1 MTRYDAQFRIV
12 ITQTMK
18 TRLERAAKR
27 EGIPNAEFARRA
39 LQERIDRAAAETKRQ
54 VAERKAAKAEIP
66 GPSERHGGR
75 KRRRRRTQP
84 NSKGRDHRLPQ
95 ERRNARKRLP
105 PWPTTLR
112 PARRGSTT
120 AGATK

>member
-39 LQERIDRAAAETKRQ
+39 LQERIDRAAAEAKRQ
-54 VAERKAAKAEIP
+54 AAERKAAKAESP
-66 GPSERHGGR
+66 VPRSVSTDEKGEGGA
-75 KRRRRRTQP
+75 
-84 NSKGRDHRLPQ
+84 D
-95 ERRNARKRLP
+95 
-105 PWPTTLR
+105 
-112 PARRGSTT
+112 T
-120 AGATK
+120 AK

>member
-54 VAERKAAKAEIP
+54 VAERKAAKAESP
-66 GPSERHGGR
+66 VPRSVTADEKGEGGA
-75 KRRRRRTQP
+75 
-84 NSKGRDHRLPQ
+84 D
-95 ERRNARKRLP
+95 
-105 PWPTTLR
+105 
-112 PARRGSTT
+112 T
-120 AGATK
+120 AK